1 MSDNRAI
8 IVYGI
13 GISPGIAIG
22 PILSLGR
29 SEGRRGWQ
37 GPASSGAEQERVRFR
52 RAVDQV
58 ETQLLEL
65 RERYASA
72 RKRSDEADI
81 VESHLLML
89 RDRMLFSRT
98 LSLIGQDGMDALR
111 AFRQAVNEARAMFTR
126 IGDPYL
132 RERIQDVEQVAARV
146 RRQLEGKPE
155 PSFADAT
162 GRAVVVGVDFAPE
175 DVLRMREDGVQGF
188 ISEKGGPTSHAAIVA
203 RSLGMPA
210 VAGAA
215 EAVRLATSGDL
226 IILDG
231 SSGRIIL
238 RPGREDLD
246 RYRERQQQEQQR
258 KEQDATAL
266 PPETETSDG
275 RVVIVDAAIA
285 AASETGPALGKGA
298 VGIGLFR
305 SEYDY
310 LGRPSLPDEEM
321 LFSVYR
327 QVLST
332 AAPHTVT
339 IRTLDAGGDKSV
351 AGLGPAGEANPALGL
366 RGIRF
371 SLRQPDIFRTQL
383 RALLRAS
390 SFGSLRIMFPMVASL
405 DDLRK
410 AKAALATA
418 RSELAGRG
426 QACQERIPVGVMVE
440 VPAAVAIVDLLA
452 KEADFL
458 SIGTNDLIQY
468 ALAIDRGNEQ
478 VAHLYEPLHPAVLRM
493 IRQVIEAGR
502 AAGIEVGLC
511 GEMAGDPRCLP
522 VLLGLGLGQLT
533 VRQDVL
539 SLVKRM
545 VRDCSLAEAE
555 GLVREVFACPTARE
569 VRIAIDG
576 FFARCLP
583 RWRLEAEEGLP
594 VARSG
599 FGVV

>member
-1 MSDNRAI
+1 MTENRAI

-22 PILSLGR
+22 PILALGR
-29 SEGRRGWQ
+29 GDGRRGWQ
-37 GPASSGAEQERVRFR
+37 GQASSSAAQERIRFR
-52 RAVDQV
+52 KAVDQV
-58 ETQLLEL
+58 EGQLLEL
-65 RERYASA
+65 RERYAST
-72 RKRSDEADI
+72 RSRSDEGDI

-89 RDRMLFSRT
+89 RDRMLFART
-98 LSLIGQDGMDALR
+98 LTLIGQDGMDAHR
-111 AFRQAVNEARAMFTR
+111 AFRQAVTEARAMFTR

-132 RERIQDVEQVAARV
+132 RERVQDVEQVAARV
-146 RRQLEGKPE
+146 RRQLEGEPE
-155 PSFADAT
+155 PSFSGPA
-162 GRAVVVGVDFAPE
+162 GRAVVAGVDFSPE

-188 ISEKGGPTSHAAIVA
+188 FSEKGGPTSHAAIVA
-203 RSLGMPA
+203 RSLGLPA

-215 EAVRLATSGDL
+215 EAVRLAISGDL

-238 RPGREDLD
+238 RPGREDID

-258 KEQDATAL
+258 KEQESAAL
-266 PPETETSDG
+266 PDETETRDG
-275 RVVIVDAAIA
+275 RLIALDAAIA
-285 AASETGPALGKGA
+285 TAADAAPALARGA

-310 LGRPSLPDEEM
+310 LGRQTLPDEEA
-321 LFSVYR
+321 LFAVYR
-327 QVLST
+327 EVLST
-332 AAPHTVT
+332 AAPHGVT

-351 AGLGPAGEANPALGL
+351 AGLGPEGEANPALGL

-371 SLRQPDIFRTQL
+371 SLRQPEIFRTQL

-390 SFGSLRIMFPMVASL
+390 GFGSLRIMFPMIASL

-410 AKAALATA
+410 AKAALETA
-418 RSELAGRG
+418 RSELSARG
-426 QACQERIPVGVMVE
+426 QACQAKVPVGIMVE
-440 VPAAVAIVDLLA
+440 VPAAVTIIDLLA
-452 KEADFL
+452 READFL

-493 IRQVIEAGR
+493 IRQVVEAGR
-502 AAGIEVGLC
+502 AANIEVGLC

-522 VLLGLGLGQLT
+522 VLLGLGIDQLT

-555 GLVREVFACPTARE
+555 GLVREVFGCTTARE
-569 VRIAIDG
+569 VRVAIDG
-576 FFARCLP
+576 FFSRSLP
-583 RWRLEAEEGLP
+583 RWRLDSDDGP
-594 VARSG
+594 VPAGVG
-599 FGVV
+599 FGVA